1 MIDGPEKFDPR
12 IRLFPYESQK
22 LVPYHE
28 FRRWVAPPPNPPP
41 MTVDERMTAARRR
54 REDPPLC
61 HCGVRATLVVP
72 PRGGSPGGRLKY
84 SPFFRCSIKTMDGW
98 PVCQF
103 NEYVQGPRS
112 VWPSDGEV
120 RAYEAGQAPWPCT
133 KYPEKRCKCGILAE
147 RGVVPSELGYGWY
160 CGNEN
165 AFWEGRTCDWEWFS
179 GRDELVARF
188 RCLGQRDKERETR
201 ELRDKIRNKYD
212 VPLPDDELLAH
223 DTLIKYWRL
232 NRILYPR
239 PLSRDE
245 RAEKRRKLEEE
256 RHLERQVQ
264 DRAREAQLEAMS
276 ALVGDLPCN
285 MTIRKGA
292 LERSSNGFVGIR
304 DAQRDVVRA
313 PGSILRKEKD
323 KGKSTGLRVTFALV
337 DPAVN
342 KGKGVVV
349 ISSDEDDGWGDDEI
363 LSGCESD

>member
-1 MIDGPEKFDPR
+1 
-12 IRLFPYESQK
+12 
-22 LVPYHE
+22 
-28 FRRWVAPPPNPPP
+28 
-41 MTVDERMTAARRR
+41 
-54 REDPPLC
+54 
-61 HCGVRATLVVP
+61 
-72 PRGGSPGGRLKY
+72 
-84 SPFFRCSIKTMDGW
+84 MDGW

-103 NEYVQGPRS
+103 NEYVQGPRL
-112 VWPSDGEV
+112 VWPSDEEV

-147 RGVVPSELGYGWY
+147 HGVVSSELGYGWY
-160 CGNEN
+160 CGNGN
-165 AFWEGRTCDWEWFS
+165 AFW
-179 GRDELVARF
+179 
-188 RCLGQRDKERETR
+188 
-201 ELRDKIRNKYD
+201 IRNKYD
-212 VPLPDDELLAH
+212 VPLPDDELLFGTILDEYIIEKRCRPPILEAH

-264 DRAREAQLEAMS
+264 DQAREAQLEAMR

-292 LERSSNGFVGIR
+292 LERSSDGFVGMR
-304 DAQRDVVRA
+304 DAQRDAVRA

-323 KGKSTGLRVTFALV
+323 KGKSTGLRVTFAPV